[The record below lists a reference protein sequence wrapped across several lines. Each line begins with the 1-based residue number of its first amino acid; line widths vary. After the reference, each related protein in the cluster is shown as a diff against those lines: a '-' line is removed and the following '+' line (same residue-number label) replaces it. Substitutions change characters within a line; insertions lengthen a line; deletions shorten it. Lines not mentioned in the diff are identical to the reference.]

1 MIKAVFFDIDG
12 TLLDHGHGGVM
23 PASTQQ
29 SLFRLREKGV
39 KLLVATGRFPAMVT
53 FMEEHFPFD
62 GFVTMNGQLVF
73 LRDGTVIHRLAHD
86 PGDIRQL
93 VDISR
98 REGFPSLIIE
108 ETEYFYTLPSP
119 AIDAHFLFGGL
130 PVPQAAYDTA
140 RLQEHPV
147 LQFLIY
153 APEDLAHLAP
163 LRHIYP
169 TSAGGNV
176 YDVIPKTGGKE
187 VGIGAAAKY
196 FGISREEVM
205 VFGDGDND
213 QTMLRWAGAGVAMG
227 NGTPAAKA
235 AAGYITAP
243 VDQDGIEKALEHFGL
258 I

>member
-169 TSAGGNV
+169 TSAGWVGA
-176 YDVIPKTGGKE
+176 PLFKTMGGRPP
-187 VGIGAAAKY
+187 VH
-196 FGISREEVM
+196 
-205 VFGDGDND
+205 
-213 QTMLRWAGAGVAMG
+213 LR
-227 NGTPAAKA
+227 
-235 AAGYITAP
+235 
-243 VDQDGIEKALEHFGL
+243 
-258 I
+258 